1 MLWIMHKVASG
12 AEFAIL
18 MLVEIAAHLLPKRG
32 LVHHKL
38 LKSMCEEA
46 VASIDTVASLSKAFA
61 EF

>member
-1 MLWIMHKVASG
+1 MLGIMHKVASG

-18 MLVEIAAHLLPKRG
+18 MLVEIAAHLLPKCG

-46 VASIDTVASLSKAFA
+46 VISIDTVAGLSETFA
-61 EF
+61 KF

>member
-1 MLWIMHKVASG
+1 MLRIMHKVASG

-18 MLVEIAAHLLPKRG
+18 MLMEIATHLLPKCG

-38 LKSMCEEA
+38 FDPMCEEA
-46 VASIDTVASLSKAFA
+46 VVSIDTVATLSKAFA